1 MIKMRDFNKKSLFC
15 ILFLTCFI
23 VSSFSSIPISY
34 GDTESWVK
42 DVTDYTD
49 IPYNLRNPVYGNY
62 SGEEYYAYAYIS
74 SSNLV
79 LKIVSMS
86 NSSVVNSYL
95 ITLTELIGGS
105 SYLYDYSLNLY
116 NSPNNT
122 KIEIFYVI
130 IALGKI
136 NIGKQTFDLATL
148 SFTSNTY
155 HSVPKTDIIWG
166 DYSIHESYNDLN
178 VDSILWG
185 NYFIYDGDKVGCAV
199 ILNCEPRFYKPPSS
213 NMDVEGHILC
223 IIDDIQ
229 PIINTVFKTTQ
240 ISYLAIG
247 TYSTN
252 IIGLIGEIATDNVQ
266 IFYVPINGGTINFST
281 SYDYYFEPLF
291 GGEVTSIW
299 GEREERYIINSN
311 NVKIFM
317 NMPHG
322 VKVYS
327 NQITFYYSI
336 SNNEEAYT
344 NNAHFYF
351 DGSYDITS
359 VTNSITYIISGGDTL
374 PATFI
379 NLESDLDETGV
390 LLWYNFN
397 TNTYLHIFWSMMAFD
412 NELVY
417 APFSLEG
424 INNYFHNQKLF
435 CEKSIGKINIYYTT
449 SEEEFTP
456 PIIVNPSTAPYPS
469 GFDDTKF
476 PAWYE
481 SETNKM
487 IDIIIPLIFILIP
500 ALMFAVF
507 FGGMGLIVGALLG
520 SIAGTIAGVIPSWA
534 FVILLVGIVAMLFV
548 GRNRSGNSGVNE

>member
-1 MIKMRDFNKKSLFC
+1 MRNFNKKSLFC
-15 ILFLTCFI
+15 ILFLISFI
-23 VSSFSSIPISY
+23 VSNFSSIPITN
-34 GDTESWVK
+34 GETVSWVK
-42 DVTDYTD
+42 DETNYTD

-62 SGEEYYAYAYIS
+62 SSEEYYAYAYIS
-74 SSNLV
+74 SSNLE

-86 NSSVVNSYL
+86 NSSIVNTYS

-105 SYLYDYSLNLY
+105 SGLFDYSFNLY

-136 NIGKQTFDLATL
+136 NIGKQTFDLDSL
-148 SFTSNTY
+148 SFSSNTY
-155 HSVPKTDIIWG
+155 YSVLRSDIISG
-166 DYSIHESYNDLN
+166 DYYAADNDLY

-199 ILNCEPRFYKPPSS
+199 ILNCTPYFFKYPSTYKF
-213 NMDVEGHILC
+213 VTGHILC
-223 IIDDIQ
+223 IIDDTQ
-229 PIINTVFKTTQ
+229 PIINIVFKTFQ

-252 IIGLIGEIATDNVQ
+252 IIGLIGQIGTDYVQ
-266 IFYVPINGGTINFST
+266 LFYVPIAGGTINYGT
-281 SYDYYFEPLF
+281 GHNYYFEPLF
-291 GGEVTSIW
+291 SGTVTCIW
-299 GEREERYIINSN
+299 GEREERYIVNSDG
-311 NVKIFM
+311 VKIFM

-336 SNNEEAYT
+336 SDNEEAYT
-344 NNAHFYF
+344 NNVHFYF
-351 DGSYDITS
+351 DGSYAITS
-359 VTNSITYIISGGDTL
+359 VINSITYIISGGNTL

-397 TNTYLHIFWSMMAFD
+397 TNTYFHIFWSMMAFD
-412 NELVY
+412 NEIVY
-417 APFSLEG
+417 APFSLES

-435 CEKSIGKINIYYTT
+435 CAKSSGIINIYYTT
-449 SEEEFTP
+449 SEEEFSP
-456 PIIVNPSTAPYPS
+456 PIIINPSIIPNPS
-469 GFDDTKF
+469 GFDDTEF

-487 IDIIIPLIFILIP
+487 IAIIIPLIFILIP

-548 GRNRSGNSGVNE
+548 GRSRSGNSGVNE